1 MSDKELEIS
10 KILQGD
16 VSIPYKDRIQKIEDY
31 IISISDD
38 ENAFGTGNEII
49 KPKFFKY
56 KHSFADGIYI
66 REMKIDQGILLVGG
80 IHKYKEVFFL
90 LQGRLNIMT
99 KDGLEEYI
107 APCYVIA
114 PSGSKKMGYAIE
126 ESIVVT
132 VHANPTNTEN
142 IDELEDNM
150 IVYSWEEY
158 DKFLK
163 KNENERK

>member
-56 KHSFADGIYI
+56 KHSFADGIYV
-66 REMKIDQGILLVGG
+66 RELIKA
-80 IHKYKEVFFL
+80 Y
-90 LQGRLNIMT
+90 
-99 KDGLEEYI
+99 Y
-107 APCYVIA
+107 
-114 PSGSKKMGYAIE
+114 
-126 ESIVVT
+126 
-132 VHANPTNTEN
+132 
-142 IDELEDNM
+142 
-150 IVYSWEEY
+150 
-158 DKFLK
+158 
-163 KNENERK
+163 

>member
-1 MSDKELEIS
+1 
-10 KILQGD
+10 
-16 VSIPYKDRIQKIEDY
+16 
-31 IISISDD
+31 
-38 ENAFGTGNEII
+38 
-49 KPKFFKY
+49 
-56 KHSFADGIYI
+56 
-66 REMKIDQGILLVGG
+66 
-80 IHKYKEVFFL
+80 
-90 LQGRLNIMT
+90 MT

-107 APCYVIA
+107 APCYVVA

>member
-1 MSDKELEIS
+1 MSNKELEIS

-16 VSIPYKDRIQKIEDY
+16 VSIPYKDRIQKVEDY

-38 ENAFGTGNEII
+38 ENAFGTGKEII
-49 KPKFFKY
+49 KPKHFQY
-56 KHSFADGIYI
+56 KHSFADGIYV

-80 IHKYKEVFFL
+80 IHKHKEVFFL

-126 ESIVVT
+126 QSIVVT
-132 VHANPTNTEN
+132 IHANPTNTEDIN
-142 IDELEDNM
+142 ELEDNM
-150 IVYSWEEY
+150 IVYSWKEY

-163 KNENERK
+163 KNKDEKE